1 MSSEYWN
8 GQVEFDH
15 SEAQEKM
22 GAYRKEQQRR
32 QQKREE
38 EARELAAAL
47 EQELALEEAR
57 SRERKAVRTPLL
69 APYTGGAGGLVDVS
83 GCLARAH
90 PGGE

>member
-57 SRERKAVRTPLL
+57 SRERKAVRMSQPT
-69 APYTGGAGGLVDVS
+69 AHAGRAGGLVES

-90 PGGE
+90 LGGE